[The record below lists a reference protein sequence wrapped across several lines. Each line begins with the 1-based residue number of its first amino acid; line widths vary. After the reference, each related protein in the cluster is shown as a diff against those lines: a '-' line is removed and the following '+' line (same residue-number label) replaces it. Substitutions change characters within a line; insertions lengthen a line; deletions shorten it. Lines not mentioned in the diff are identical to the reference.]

1 MSVESGSS
9 LREMLGAAKDP
20 DFSLKLLPGW
30 ERHTPNSAD
39 RAAIDEALRRRMMAA
54 NRPDLHAALK
64 VHLDQ
69 TFRSMQEQGVIAY
82 FAATSE
88 AEGEGRAYVPGSI
101 VATIRRS
108 PAGES
113 LDAYVADAI
122 RNLGATPLFQDK
134 RFIRFER
141 ESTKT
146 VEGEPVEV
154 STICYI
160 TPVPGSNR
168 RRGLQLT
175 ASLARP
181 PEMKATDEM
190 FVGWKMALDVCV
202 STLRWER
209 PAG

>member
-1 MSVESGSS
+1 MSSESGSL

-30 ERHTPNSAD
+30 ERHTPSSAD
-39 RAAIDEALRRRMMAA
+39 RDAIDEALKHRMMAA

-69 TFRSMQEQGVIAY
+69 TFRAMQEQGVIAY

-88 AEGEGRAYVPGSI
+88 SEGRAYVPGSI
-101 VATIRRS
+101 VATVRRS
-108 PAGES
+108 SAGES
-113 LDAYVADAI
+113 LDAYIADAI
-122 RNLGATPLFQDK
+122 RNLGATPLFEDK

-160 TPVPGSNR
+160 TPIPGSNR
-168 RRGLQLT
+168 RRALQLT
-175 ASLARP
+175 VSLARP
-181 PEMKATDEM
+181 PEMSATDEV
-190 FVGWKMALDVCV
+190 FVAWKTALDVCV
-202 STLRWER
+202 STLRWENS
-209 PAG
+209 AG